1 MRRATRLWR
10 IILLLGIEVPTE
22 GEFDIVG
29 FGLNAVD
36 HLCFVRAFPAQG
48 AKPRVSRFMRTPGGQ
63 AASAMVFCS
72 RMGLS
77 TKYVGKVGGG
87 EIGRFSLNS
96 IESEGVDVSDVVTV
110 PDVTN
115 QLAMIIVD
123 ERDGERTI
131 LWHRPAEL
139 ETRPEEL
146 TSGKVASGRILLI
159 DGHDTAGA
167 ARAADIAH
175 ENGVLV
181 VLDAESVKDGTAD
194 VVART
199 DVLLAAREF
208 PRRFTGEP
216 NLDIAFDILREAGP
230 RVVGMTL
237 GSLGSLVMAADG
249 SVVSSPA
256 YDVDVV
262 DTTGAGDTFHGAF
275 LYALLQGWKAEGVLD
290 FANAAAALCCAAPGA
305 RGGPLSLS
313 DVEELMARGPRRL
326 EDSSRILSV

>member
-1 MRRATRLWR
+1 
-10 IILLLGIEVPTE
+10 LLLGIDVPTN
-22 GEFDIVG
+22 GQFDVVG

-36 HLCFVRAFPAQG
+36 HLCFVPEFPAVG
-48 AKPRVSRFMRTPGGQ
+48 TKPRVSRFMRTPGGQ

-77 TKYVGKVGGG
+77 TKYVGKVGGD

-96 IESEGVDVSDVVTV
+96 IESEGVDVADVIAV
-110 PDVTN
+110 PGVTN

-131 LWHRPAEL
+131 LWHRPPEL
-139 ETRPEEL
+139 ETRPDEL
-146 TSGKVASGRILLI
+146 TAEKAAAGRVLLI

-181 VLDAESVKDGTAD
+181 VLDAESVKEGTAD

-216 NLDIAFDILREAGP
+216 NIDIAFDILRDAGP

-237 GSLGSLVMAADG
+237 GVLGSLVMGADG

-262 DTTGAGDTFHGAF
+262 DTTGAGDTWHGAF
-275 LYALLQGWKAEGVLD
+275 LYGLLQGWKAERLLD
-290 FANAAAALCCAAPGA
+290 FSNAAAALCCAAPGA
-305 RGGPLSLS
+305 RGGARGLSEIEDL
-313 DVEELMARGPRRL
+313 VARGPRRL
-326 EDSSRILSV
+326 GDSSRILGV

>member
-1 MRRATRLWR
+1 
-10 IILLLGIEVPTE
+10 LLLGIDIPET
-22 GEFDIVG
+22 GEFDVVG

-36 HLCFVRAFPAQG
+36 HLCFVPEFPTPG
-48 AKPRVSRFMRTPGGQ
+48 SKPRVSRFMRTPGGQ
-63 AASAMVFCS
+63 AASAMALCA
-72 RMGLS
+72 RLGHRA
-77 TKYVGKVGGG
+77 KYVGKVGGDETG
-87 EIGRFSLNS
+87 SFSLAS

-139 ETRPEEL
+139 ETLPAEL
-146 TSGKVASGRILLI
+146 TAEKVASGRILLI

-167 ARAADIAH
+167 ARAAEIAQEH
-175 ENGVLV
+175 GVIV

-199 DVLLAAREF
+199 DVLLASREF
-208 PRRFTGEP
+208 PRRFTGDP
-216 NLDIAFDILREAGP
+216 NLDRAFGALRAAGP

-237 GSLGSLVMAADG
+237 GSLGSLVMGVDG
-249 SVVSSPA
+249 SVVSCSSF
-256 YDVDVV
+256 DVDVV

-275 LYALLQGWKAEGVLD
+275 LHGLLSGWSAERTLS
-290 FANAAAALCCAAPGA
+290 FANAASALCCAAPGA
-305 RGGPLSLS
+305 RGGVESLS
-313 DVEELMARGPRRL
+313 QVMDLMARGPRRL
-326 EDSSRILSV
+326 RDSDHTPVV

>member
-1 MRRATRLWR
+1 
-10 IILLLGIEVPTE
+10 LLLGIDVPSS
-22 GEFDIVG
+22 GEFDVVG

-36 HLCFVRAFPAQG
+36 HLCFVPQFPDQG

-87 EIGRFSLNS
+87 EIGRFSLDS
-96 IESEGVDVSDVVTV
+96 IESEGVDVTDVVAV
-110 PDVTN
+110 SGVTN

-123 ERDGERTI
+123 ERNGERTI

-146 TSGKVASGRILLI
+146 TSAKVASGRILLI

-167 ARAADIAH
+167 ARAADLAH

-181 VLDAESVKDGTAD
+181 VLDAESVKEGTAE

-208 PRRFTGEP
+208 PRRFTNEP
-216 NLDIAFDILREAGP
+216 NLDIAFDKLRDAGP

-237 GSLGSLVMAADG
+237 GPLGSLVMGADG
-249 SVVSSPA
+249 SVTSSPA
-256 YDVDVV
+256 YDVDIV

-275 LYALLQGWKAEGVLD
+275 LYALLQGWTAERALD
-290 FANAAAALCCAAPGA
+290 FSNAAAALCCAAPGA
-305 RGGPLSLS
+305 RGGASGLA

-326 EDSSRILSV
+326 RDSSRIPGV

>member
-1 MRRATRLWR
+1 M
-10 IILLLGIEVPTE
+10 LLGIDIPAER
-22 GEFDIVG
+22 EFDVVG

-36 HLCFVRAFPAQG
+36 HLCFVSEFPAPG

-72 RMGLS
+72 RMGLRS
-77 TKYVGKVGGG
+77 KYVGKVGGD
-87 EIGRFSLNS
+87 EIGRFSFES
-96 IESEGVDVSDVVTV
+96 IESEGVDVSDVATV
-110 PDVTN
+110 PGVTN
-115 QLAMIIVD
+115 QLAMIVVD

-139 ETRPEEL
+139 QTRPEEL
-146 TSGKVASGRILLI
+146 TTEKVAKGRVLLI
-159 DGHDTAGA
+159 DGHDTAAA

-175 ENGVLV
+175 ENGALV
-181 VLDAESVKDGTAD
+181 VLDAESVKEGTEE

-216 NLDIAFDILREAGP
+216 NLDRAFDLLRSSGP

-237 GSLGSLVMAADG
+237 GFLGSLVMGVDG
-249 SVVSSPA
+249 SVVSCA
-256 YDVDVV
+256 GYDVDVV

-275 LYALLQGWKAEGVLD
+275 LYGLLARWSAERILA
-290 FANAAAALCCAAPGA
+290 FSNASAALCCAAPGA
-305 RGGPLSLS
+305 RGGPTSLGN
-313 DVEELMARGPRRL
+313 VFELMERGPHRL
-326 EDSSRILSV
+326 RDADRIPSI

>member
-1 MRRATRLWR
+1 M
-10 IILLLGIEVPTE
+10 LLGIDIPNQ
-22 GEFDIVG
+22 GRFDVVG

-36 HLCFVRAFPAQG
+36 HLCFVPEFPTQG
-48 AKPRVSRFMRTPGGQ
+48 TKPRVSRFIRTPGGQ

-72 RMGLS
+72 RMGVS
-77 TKYVGKVGGG
+77 AKYVGKVGGD
-87 EIGRFSLNS
+87 EIGRFSLDS
-96 IESEGVDVSDVVTV
+96 IESDGVDVTDVVTV
-110 PDVTN
+110 PGVTN
-115 QLAMIIVD
+115 QLAMIVVD

-131 LWHRPAEL
+131 LWHRPPEL
-139 ETRPEEL
+139 ETLPEEL
-146 TSGKVASGRILLI
+146 TAEKVAAGRILLI

-181 VLDAESVKDGTAD
+181 VLDAESVKEGTAD

-199 DVLLAAREF
+199 DVLLAAHEF

-216 NLDIAFDILREAGP
+216 NIDIAFDMLRQAGP

-237 GSLGSLVMAADG
+237 GSLGSLVMGADG

-256 YDVDVV
+256 YDIDVV

-275 LYALLQGWKAEGVLD
+275 VYGLLQGWKAERVLD
-290 FANAAAALCCAAPGA
+290 FSNAAAALCCAAPGA
-305 RGGPLSLS
+305 RGGARSLE

-326 EDSSRILSV
+326 GDSSRILGV